1 MDWYGP
7 DKATFGD
14 RLVAAR
20 EKSNLSQQDLAK
32 RLGVKSSTI
41 KSWENDNSEPRAN
54 RLSMLAG
61 LLNVSITWLISA
73 EGSGVEAPKK
83 MDEMPDDLHEV
94 LKELT
99 ALRLNLLKNVDR
111 INNIE
116 KKLRASGKL
125 NQPMGELEIIRKRL
139 YMRSMRRGTKEMDL
153 ILKNF
158 AQLKLHSMSEPELE
172 NFENLQESLKIFQD
186 EYFFYF

>member
-20 EKSNLSQQDLAK
+20 EKANLSQQDLAK
-32 RLGVKSSTI
+32 RLGVKNSTI

-73 EGSGVEAPKK
+73 KGSGVEAPEKS
-83 MDEMPDDLHEV
+83 DEMSNDLLDA

-99 ALRLNLLKNVDR
+99 ALRVNLLKNIDR

-125 NQPMGELEIIRKRL
+125 N
-139 YMRSMRRGTKEMDL
+139 
-153 ILKNF
+153 
-158 AQLKLHSMSEPELE
+158 
-172 NFENLQESLKIFQD
+172 
-186 EYFFYF
+186 

>member
-20 EKSNLSQQDLAK
+20 EKSNLSPQDLAK

-83 MDEMPDDLHEV
+83 MDELPDDLHEP

-125 NQPMGELEIIRKRL
+125 N
-139 YMRSMRRGTKEMDL
+139 
-153 ILKNF
+153 
-158 AQLKLHSMSEPELE
+158 
-172 NFENLQESLKIFQD
+172 
-186 EYFFYF
+186 

>member
-20 EKSNLSQQDLAK
+20 ENANLSQQDLAK
-32 RLGVKSSTI
+32 RLGVKNSTI

-73 EGSGVEAPKK
+73 EGSGVEAPEKS
-83 MDEMPDDLHEV
+83 DEMSNDL
-94 LKELT
+94 LDALTELT
-99 ALRLNLLKNVDR
+99 ALRVNLLKNIDR
-111 INNIE
+111 INKIE
-116 KKLRASGKL
+116 KKLRASGKI
-125 NQPMGELEIIRKRL
+125 N
-139 YMRSMRRGTKEMDL
+139 
-153 ILKNF
+153 
-158 AQLKLHSMSEPELE
+158 
-172 NFENLQESLKIFQD
+172 
-186 EYFFYF
+186 